1 MKTNI
6 RNFVYTFKR
15 FITANLLNLFGL
27 SLAFAS
33 FIVIMMQVN
42 YDYSYNK
49 CFKDYER
56 LYYCYLDLGGQ
67 YENFGQTISRPM
79 CENLSEASPHITDYA
94 IMSTSMVIEYDPFGP
109 VFPLSQQSSSVQK
122 PSPSL

>member
-56 LYYCYLDLGGQ
+56 LYYCYLDLGDNMRTLAKQ
-67 YENFGQTISRPM
+67 F
-79 CENLSEASPHITDYA
+79 H
-94 IMSTSMVIEYDPFGP
+94 
-109 VFPLSQQSSSVQK
+109 VQCVRI
-122 PSPSL
+122 